1 MNRLLIFIAM
11 LAVSFSGVEAS
22 GKKEAIKL
30 EQEVVEFKLSNGMK
44 WLLLKRG
51 TQPVFAGIIQMK
63 VGGIE
68 EEEGKTGLAHI
79 LEHMAFKGT
88 NEIKSNELWDAF
100 VTNGAANLN
109 AYTSKD
115 VTAYHAKMPASK
127 LELWLYLNSEMIRHS
142 VMREFNEE
150 RNVVIEELVSKVEN
164 DPNRKIDRKLMATA
178 FTKSPYKWQTIG
190 SKDEVAA
197 LQPKDLEAFKK
208 KYYVPNRMVGAIVGD
223 VDIEYTKTLLQKYFG
238 VLAGPKNIPENFP
251 VEPEQKAEKR
261 ATVESK
267 SSPLMMV
274 AYHKPTFPN
283 HDDNV
288 FDLITYMLCSGDN
301 SRLVR
306 KLVYDKKAARTVG
319 CSSADPGSRL
329 DNLFVIAAEPMKG
342 HTYEE
347 VEALIEAELNDL
359 RVSAVTPEELKK
371 TINNVTKEL
380 LFGISD
386 NEGIAHNLAY
396 CEAVFSDWRY
406 VTRHS
411 SVLEKIGA
419 DEIMNVAK
427 KYFVKENK
435 TIVEIKK

>member
-1 MNRLLIFIAM
+1 MNRLSIFVAL
-11 LAVSFSGVEAS
+11 LAVLFSGAKTF
-22 GKKEAIKL
+22 GKNEAIKL
-30 EQEVVEFKLSNGMK
+30 ERKVVEFKLSNGMK
-44 WLLLKRG
+44 WLLVRRG
-51 TQPVFAGIIQMK
+51 EQPVFAGIIQVK

-68 EEEGKTGLAHI
+68 EEEGKTGLAHM

-88 NEIKSNELWDAF
+88 KEIKSNELWDAF
-100 VTNGAANLN
+100 VTNGASNLN

-164 DPNRKIDRKLMATA
+164 DPQRKIDRKLMETA

-197 LQPKDLEAFKK
+197 LQPKDLEEFKK
-208 KYYVPNRMVGAIVGD
+208 KYYAPNRMVGAIAGD
-223 VDIEYTKTLLQKYFG
+223 IDVEYTKTLIQKYFG
-238 VLAGPKNIPENFP
+238 AIAGPKNVIQNFP
-251 VEPEQKAEKR
+251 AEPQQKAERR
-261 ATVESK
+261 AAVESK
-267 SSPLMMV
+267 SSPLMMI

-283 HDDNV
+283 NDDNV

-306 KLVYDKKAARTVG
+306 KLVYDKKVARTVG

-342 HTYEE
+342 HSYEE
-347 VEALIEAELNDL
+347 VEKLIEAELDDFKTSSVL
-359 RVSAVTPEELKK
+359 PDELKK

-380 LFGISD
+380 LFGLSD
-386 NEGIAHNLAY
+386 NEGIAHSLAY
-396 CEAVFSDWRY
+396 YETVVSDWRY
-406 VTRHS
+406 VTRHPA
-411 SVLEKIGA
+411 VLAKIKA
-419 DEIMNVAK
+419 DEIMNVAM

-435 TIVEIKK
+435 TVVEIKK